1 MGELTEASLIETIKK
16 INETIVEQEK
26 TLTVKPKYLIIHP
39 QLFRKVMRMFP
50 RRRYKPKKKWQ
61 V

>member
-1 MGELTEASLIETIKK
+1 MSALTEASLVETIKK
-16 INETIVEQEK
+16 LNEAMTDQEK
-26 TLTVKPKYLIIHP
+26 TLTVEPRYLIIHP
-39 QLFRKVMRMFP
+39 KLFRKAMRMFP

>member
-1 MGELTEASLIETIKK
+1 MGELTTSNLVEAIKK
-16 INETIVEQEK
+16 LNEAMAEQEK
-26 TLTVKPKYLIIHP
+26 TLTVEPRYLIMPHR
-39 QLFRKVMRMFP
+39 LFRKAMRMFP

>member
-1 MGELTEASLIETIKK
+1 MGELTTSNLVEAIKK
-16 INETIVEQEK
+16 LNEAMTDQEK
-26 TLTVKPKYLIIHP
+26 TLTVEPRYLIIHP
-39 QLFRKVMRMFP
+39 KLFRKAMRMFP